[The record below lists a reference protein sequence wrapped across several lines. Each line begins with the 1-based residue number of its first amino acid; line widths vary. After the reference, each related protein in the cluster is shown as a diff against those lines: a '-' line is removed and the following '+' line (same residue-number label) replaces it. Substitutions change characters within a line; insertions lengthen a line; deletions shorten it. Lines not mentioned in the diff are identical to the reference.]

1 VAELCN
7 VREFVMNQ
15 MKYKL
20 AVLAVGAACTFG
32 GWGVASAATMSTPAG
47 QSLVPMSEAGK
58 GTVELVRKRGG
69 RHYRRHGGGHRSGRH
84 HSRRH
89 YGRHHG
95 RRHGRHH
102 RHHGSNFFFAAPF
115 FYGGYYGYDY
125 GYNSCYRECRYYN
138 GPRYCRR
145 HWRRYCD

>member
-1 VAELCN
+1 MAELCN

-32 GWGVASAATMSTPAG
+32 SWGVASAATMSTPAG

-58 GTVELVRKRGG
+58 GSVELVRRGG
-69 RHYRRHGGGHRSGRH
+69 HHYRRHGGHHRSGRH

-95 RRHGRHH
+95 RHHRHR
-102 RHHGSNFFFAAPF
+102 RHHGSSFFFAAPF
-115 FYGGYYGYDY
+115 FYDGYYGYDD
-125 GYNSCYRECRYYN
+125 GYNSCYRDCRNYH
-138 GPRYCRR
+138 GPRYCRI
-145 HWRRYCD
+145 HWRRYCY